1 VSLPCHLE
9 EELADL
15 DMARTAVRGRGG
27 GGASRRHC
35 TTLIGGL
42 SGGASGI
49 SGQPRTEC
57 HWPPPL
63 YIVQAT
69 GAHQP
74 ANGWAPPIRARTRSR
89 GRARAVGL
97 WCGGDQS

>member
-1 VSLPCHLE
+1 VAAELPVG
-9 EELADL
+9 
-15 DMARTAVRGRGG
+15 TAL
-27 GGASRRHC
+27 
-35 TTLIGGL
+35 TLIGGS
-42 SGGASGI
+42 SGGASGS

-63 YIVQAT
+63 YIVQAI